1 MKFFKYIY
9 ISVFLLIE
17 IMGTAQS
24 NYPWKVITKEKA
36 KDLITVM
43 RTWTDK
49 HPDYSVNLNY
59 YSYKNYTDLSPFDKS
74 VGYLKRNGENVN
86 SLAIGIKNIQNAT
99 YRLAIDTA
107 RKIILIGN
115 PRKGGKSVGDI
126 DTSQLMNKVEKFS
139 SFSNADES
147 GLRVEFKKNS
157 NIGSIEIHT
166 GKTGEIKKIVWY
178 YATRVTN
185 IDETDKENND
195 ASLPKVEV
203 IYSNYNL
210 KVSFDYKKEFDEKQF
225 FTVKD
230 KIFVPTQKYKDYKIK
245 DTRIAKH

>member
-1 MKFFKYIY
+1 MKYFKNILF
-9 ISVFLLIE
+9 SFFLLTE
-17 IMGTAQS
+17 MMGIAQS
-24 NYPWKVITKEKA
+24 NYSWKVISKEKA
-36 KDLITVM
+36 KAFIAVI
-43 RTWTDK
+43 RTWADK

-74 VGYLKRNGENVN
+74 EGYLKRNGENIN

-107 RKIILIGN
+107 RKVILISN

-139 SFSNADES
+139 SFSNDNES
-147 GLRVEFKKNS
+147 GLRVDFKKNAT
-157 NIGSIEIHT
+157 IGTIEIFT
-166 GKTGEIKKIVWY
+166 GKSGEIKKIVWY

-185 IDETDKENND
+185 VDETDKENND

-210 KVSFDYKKEFDEKQF
+210 KTSFDYRKDFDEKQF
-225 FTVKD
+225 FTLKD
-230 KIFVPTQKYKDYKIK
+230 KIFVPTQKYKEYKIK

>member
-1 MKFFKYIY
+1 MKFFKHILF
-9 ISVFLLIE
+9 SVFLLIG
-17 IMGTAQS
+17 ILGMAQS
-24 NYPWKVITKEKA
+24 NPQWKTITKEKA
-36 KDLITVM
+36 KALIGGM
-43 RTWTDK
+43 RTWIDK

-74 VGYLKRNGENVN
+74 VGYLKRNGENVH

-107 RKIILIGN
+107 RKVILVGN

-126 DTSQLMNKVEKFS
+126 DTSQLMSKVEKFS
-139 SFSNADES
+139 SFSGNDES
-147 GLRVEFKKNS
+147 GLKVEFKKNAS
-157 NIGSIEIHT
+157 IGSIEIFT
-166 GKTGEIKKIVWY
+166 GKSGEIKKIVWY
-178 YATRVTN
+178 YASRVTN

-203 IYSNYNL
+203 IYSNYNVN
-210 KVSFDYKKEFDEKQF
+210 VSFDYKKEFDEKQY
-225 FTVKD
+225 FTLKD
-230 KIFVPTQKYKDYKIK
+230 KVFVPTQKYKEYKIK